1 MDTVVIRDFRFAM
14 GIGIHAHER
23 RGMQTVRVDLEL
35 AVDIAAA
42 AASERIADALDY
54 EAVCNR
60 IRTLAAARHYPLVEV
75 FAAAVARA
83 LECEFGVRDYDLT
96 IGKTEVL
103 SEAGSVG
110 VRLRRGRLAP

>member
-1 MDTVVIRDFRFAM
+1 MIRDFRFPM

-23 RGMQTVRVDLEL
+23 RGTQTVRVDLE
-35 AVDIAAA
+35 IAFDTGPA
-42 AASERIADALDY
+42 AASERIGDALDY

-75 FAAAVARA
+75 FAAVVARA
-83 LECEFGVRDYDLT
+83 LEEEFGVPDFDLS
-96 IGKTEVL
+96 IGKTDVVP
-103 SEAGSVG
+103 EAGSVG